1 LTFFNIGLILNIVI
15 LIDIYILMFIRSYKF
30 FLLFFLITSC
40 EKDDICLEGSAN
52 TNRITIGFINSE
64 YESSSSVSLKN
75 IRGVNKDSIIHK
87 DINTDQLKLPLNTSS
102 NRTDYILNYNEIDD
116 TLSIKHRTIHEYLNR
131 GCGFISNFILDK
143 TTEDLDNSYGWIKK
157 ISIVKDSIF
166 NEEKTN
172 LYIHF

>member
-1 LTFFNIGLILNIVI
+1 LTFFNIGFILNIVI

-52 TNRITIGFINSE
+52 TNRITIGFINSA

-87 DINTDQLKLPLNTSS
+87 DIDTDQLKLPLNTSS

>member
-1 LTFFNIGLILNIVI
+1 
-15 LIDIYILMFIRSYKF
+15 MFIRSYKF

-64 YESSSSVSLKN
+64 QDTIAINLKN
-75 IRGVNKDSIIHK
+75 VRGLNKDSIIHTNITVGK
-87 DINTDQLKLPLNTSS
+87 LKLPLNVSS
-102 NRTDYILNYNEIDD
+102 NQTEYVLDYLAQGRSNVITD
-116 TLSIKHRTIHEYLNR
+116 TLFINYKAIHQYLNR
-131 GCGFISNFILDK
+131 GCGFISNFILNK
-143 TTEDLDNSYGWIKK
+143 SSENIDNLEGWIKQV
-157 ISIVKDSIF
+157 SIAKDSIF

>member
-1 LTFFNIGLILNIVI
+1 
-15 LIDIYILMFIRSYKF
+15 MFIRSYKF

-52 TNRITIGFINSE
+52 TNRITIGFINSA

-87 DINTDQLKLPLNTSS
+87 DINTDQLRLPLNTSS

>member
-1 LTFFNIGLILNIVI
+1 
-15 LIDIYILMFIRSYKF
+15 MFIRSYKF

-52 TNRITIGFINSE
+52 TNRITIGFINSAN
-64 YESSSSVSLKN
+64 ESSSSVLLKN

-87 DINTDQLKLPLNTSS
+87 DIDTDQLKLPLNTSS

-143 TTEDLDNSYGWIKK
+143 TTEDLDNIYGWIKK